1 MSNAIL
7 SVFSFYSV
15 YGAPPPGYG
24 YGALPPQPGYGYRQ
38 LPPQGN
44 NNDMLMGKWKRLLTS
59 CRTGPGTNL
68 DVHVNDISTL
78 EDFLNQSLPAF
89 IEPEPS
95 YISHLYHRENN
106 S

>member
-1 MSNAIL
+1 M
-7 SVFSFYSV
+7 FSFYLV

-24 YGALPPQPGYGYRQ
+24 YGAPPPQPGYGYRQ

-59 CRTGPGTNL
+59 CSTGTNL

-78 EDFLNQSLPAF
+78 KDYQSLPAF
-89 IEPEPS
+89 NELET
-95 YISHLYHRENN
+95 ISPTSITVKTIQNN
-106 S
+106 FLC